1 MNKTLDNIL
10 TFLNTYLVFIFVFI
24 LFFLSG
30 YILIK
35 FITSKTLHKNH
46 KFNVFISM
54 ISSLGAVVL
63 SGTLFLTLYY
73 HNESIVETSFQNYDT
88 IWKKQNELIQEFID
102 HPEMEYF
109 HSELYGKS
117 YLNQT
122 LHYKRNI
129 PLERNLFDMIMNNIS
144 TIAAYLENYKYM
156 DSLNKTRTKD
166 RLDALMSL
174 HKKSKIFLEYWKSYK
189 KLDASPNFVRF
200 MKENYDI

>member
-1 MNKTLDNIL
+1 MNKTVDNIL
-10 TFLNTYLVFIFVFI
+10 TFLNTYLVFIVVFI
-24 LFFLSG
+24 LFFLFG

-46 KFNVFISM
+46 KFNVFLSM

-63 SGTLFLTLYY
+63 SATLFLTLYY

-109 HSELYGKS
+109 HSDLYGKS
-117 YLNQT
+117 YLNKT

-144 TIAAYLENYKYM
+144 TTAAYLENYKYM

-189 KLDASPNFVRF
+189 KLDASPNLVRF